1 MTNITM
7 DVLNRGWN
15 AGFVMDAARA
25 LRKAL
30 KERCRRREFRTI
42 EADLRQHSRDEITG
56 LGFSRADA
64 WHITNEATQYDRD
77 EEFRSALDNYIA
89 DYKKHRAA
97 SGVDVTV

>member
-7 DVLNRGWN
+7 DALNRGWN
-15 AGFVMDAARA
+15 VGFVTDAARA
-25 LRKAL
+25 LREAL
-30 KERCRRREFRTI
+30 KERSRRRREFRTI
-42 EADLRQHSRDEITG
+42 EADLRQYSRDEIT
-56 LGFSRADA
+56 RADI
-64 WHITNEATQYDRD
+64 WHITNEATQYDRE